1 MAQAQALAGENY
13 EFKAAPEVIKPKP
26 KYRQQPLQSSED
38 QKNSSLLGCNIMYDK
53 RVVRGNTY
61 ASVQTQG
68 DKKLMTLKSFKK
80 PQQKATQQPQ
90 TTYLHP
96 STPRPF
102 QNRVNIDIQT
112 DEYLEILTDKPPEQE
127 MDAQTDYYIDKP
139 PDRLFVPK
147 KNGIDKETQ
156 IWEGDL
162 FDFDQEVEPILQVL
176 MNKILEQS
184 RMEVLEE
191 EEIKLMKEQ
200 QKQHERQKT
209 SVLSEMQ
216 RLEAVQQRLD
226 QEDARRK
233 LQYETFLKIQ
243 KQSHQKIV
251 CRNLSKSLIN
261 PLKQNI
267 IKKLQ
272 DLGVFRDPLETA
284 LLYEYIPWVY
294 DNVLSQLVDEN
305 DNSTNFNNMLN
316 NIEEN
321 ITIEHSN
328 SLKRRQQHIDD
339 KYEEI
344 ARKKREKIEKKR
356 MEEERRLKEIEDQRL
371 AEEEAVR
378 QAEQEKLDQQQENQQ
393 QQQFQS

>member
-1 MAQAQALAGENY
+1 MAQALAAENY
-13 EFKAAPEVIKPKP
+13 EFKAAPEVVKPKT
-26 KYRQQPLQSSED
+26 KYRPQVIQQSEE
-38 QKNSSLLGCNIMYDK
+38 QKDSSLLGCNIMFDK
-53 RVVRGNTY
+53 RVIRGNTY

-80 PQQKATQQPQ
+80 PTQKAAPQTQ

-96 STPRPF
+96 QTPRPF

-191 EEIKLMKEQ
+191 EEIKLMKLQ
-200 QKQHERQKT
+200 QKQHEKQKT

-226 QEDARRK
+226 QEEARRK

-243 KQSHQKIV
+243 KQSHQKII
-251 CRNLSKSLIN
+251 CRTLSKSLIS
-261 PLKQNI
+261 PLKQNTF
-267 IKKLQ
+267 KKLQ
-272 DLGVFRDPLETA
+272 DLGVYRDPLETA
-284 LLYEYIPWVY
+284 LLSEYLPWMY
-294 DNVLSQLVDEN
+294 SNILNDLIDEDGN
-305 DNSTNFNNMLN
+305 QSNFNNILFDVEDSLTN
-316 NIEEN
+316 AHANSILRRKQFIEN
-321 ITIEHSN
+321 H
-328 SLKRRQQHIDD
+328 
-339 KYEEI
+339 YEEI
-344 ARKKREKIEKKR
+344 ARKKREKEEMKR
-356 MEEERRLKEIEDQRL
+356 QEEERRLKEIEDQRL
-371 AEEEAVR
+371 AEEELAR
-378 QAEQEKLDQQQENQQ
+378 QLEQQNLEQQENQQ
-393 QQQFQS
+393 QVQQ